1 MRSLF
6 PVPRSSP
13 VANEGTLER
22 YVGQPPSTA
31 DYTLLC
37 CFGTELLGQRTYQEL
52 HQALIQS
59 GFTGPLVRHLISVS
73 PVVRRAANRCYS
85 IRKFDDRPRLL
96 NRQD

>member
-6 PVPRSSP
+6 SVHRTSP
-13 VANEGTLER
+13 VEPEGTLTR

-59 GFTGPLVRHLISVS
+59 GFAGPLVRHLISVS
-73 PVVRRAANRCYS
+73 PVVRRAANRCYC
-85 IRKFDDRPRLL
+85 IRKFEDGPDC
-96 NRQD
+96 

>member
-6 PVPRSSP
+6 PLHRSSP
-13 VANEGTLER
+13 VESEGMLKR
-22 YVGQPPSTA
+22 YVGQPFSTA
-31 DYTLLC
+31 DYVLLC

-52 HQALIQS
+52 HHALIQS

-85 IRKFDDRPRLL
+85 IRKFADEPGC
-96 NRQD
+96 